1 MTHLKPIINKE
12 EANTPEQ
19 KARYLI
25 ERFSWFDYQE
35 QEREKA
41 VQELASKNP
50 DRINEAF
57 NWYIKQ
63 NYDFMAWGEVLRWA
77 IDYINEKQNIL

>member
-1 MTHLKPIINKE
+1 MTHLKPTINKE
-12 EANTPEQ
+12 EANTPEK

-50 DRINEAF
+50 HRINEAF
-57 NWYIKQ
+57 NWYINQ
-63 NYDFMAWGEVLRWA
+63 NYDIMAWGEVLRWA
-77 IDYINEKQNIL
+77 IDYINENQNIL